1 MFSSYQTFIFV
12 VFVKVLFS
20 LAFMA
25 NAGYDALPSKKPRYG
40 YFTFFGL
47 KNAIGVRKIILD
59 VVFVVDFIF
68 SVEIFSFFSETE
80 FLRVVD
86 FGCKIQLKTRF

>member
-1 MFSSYQTFIFV
+1 MVGQGLIGSVAHWQVRLYKTKSVAKHSIWRV
-12 VFVKVLFS
+12 
-20 LAFMA
+20 
-25 NAGYDALPSKKPRYG
+25 G
-40 YFTFFGL
+40 YFAFFGL

-68 SVEIFSFFSETE
+68 CVEFFSFFSETE

-86 FGCKIQLKTRF
+86 FGC